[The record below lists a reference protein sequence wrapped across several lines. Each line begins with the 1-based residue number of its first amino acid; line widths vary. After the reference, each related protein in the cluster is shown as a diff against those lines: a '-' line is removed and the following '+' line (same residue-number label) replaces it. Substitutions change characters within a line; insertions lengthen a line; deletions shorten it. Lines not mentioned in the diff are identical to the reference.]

1 VFGNKQVGNLVNIE
15 GILLKEGYKSI
26 LEQHIWNNIQS
37 AQQLIGKG
45 FIFNEDKRRIIT
57 HLYIMS
63 LLDG

>member
-26 LEQHIWNNIQS
+26 LEQHILQS